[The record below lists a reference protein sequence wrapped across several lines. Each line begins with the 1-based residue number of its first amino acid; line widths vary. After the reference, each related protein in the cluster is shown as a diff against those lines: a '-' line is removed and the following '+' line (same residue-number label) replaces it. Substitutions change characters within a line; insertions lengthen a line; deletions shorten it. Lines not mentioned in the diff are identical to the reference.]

1 MIVSD
6 TNLKNINMNDKIR
19 YSFSGHESFYCKS
32 LWLKKGYDFISENKD
47 FNAPNTV
54 VELGVG
60 KNMVSSLRF
69 WMRVFGLSDD
79 GKPTLIADYLFDNER
94 GKDPYIED
102 IGTLWLLHYSL
113 IKTDLASIYKLFFI
127 DFHREKN
134 NEFTREQ
141 LLYFL
146 KRKNNEN
153 GYPNLYNENT
163 VRRDIGVLLQN
174 YVIPQQGKPNED
186 FSALLINLNLIKH
199 SEDEEKKIKSFYFN
213 TKGKNELTPEIFLY
227 AIIDHKKD
235 EQIISFEKLMELA
248 LIFCLT
254 KAELID
260 TVQFLVKKY
269 PQILRY
275 TDDGGIKQL
284 FFLKE
289 IDKTKVL
296 EIYYSKQ

>member
-1 MIVSD
+1 MD
-6 TNLKNINMNDKIR
+6 EKIR

-47 FNAPNTV
+47 FNAPNAV
-54 VELGVG
+54 VELGIG

-69 WMRVFGLSDD
+69 WMRAFGLVDE
-79 GKPTLIADYLFDNER
+79 GKPTLIADYLFDNKN

-102 IGTLWLLHYSL
+102 LGTLWLLHYLL
-113 IKTDLASIYKLFFI
+113 IKIDLASIYKLFFV
-127 DFHREKN
+127 DFHKEKN
-134 NEFTREQ
+134 TEFTREQ
-141 LLYFL
+141 LQYFL
-146 KRKNNEN
+146 KRKNNEC

-174 YVIPQQGKPNED
+174 YVMPQKEKPNED

-199 SEDEEKKIKSFYFN
+199 SEDKAFYFN
-213 TKGKNELTPEIFLY
+213 TKGKNELTPEIFFY
-227 AIIDHKKD
+227 AIIDDKKD
-235 EQIISFEKLMELA
+235 EQIVSFDRLMDMA

-254 KAELID
+254 KTELID
-260 TVQFLVKKY
+260 TIQLLVKKY

-284 FFLKE
+284 FFLE
-289 IDKTKVL
+289 DLDKTKVL
-296 EIYYSKQ
+296 ETYYSKQ